1 MSYKQKLSHLLGGS
15 LIIQKSIVLV
25 LTDFIGRRSDVA
37 LVRKPTWNLHTLYD
51 PKLYKKQLTN
61 NKEPEMDDEPYIV
74 LPPDNTISTKEEAF
88 KLDEEV
94 DPEKTGSQ
102 KPTVKET
109 ETTMSTQTTTPSTT
123 AQTTPLITTQI
134 LTSATTITPT
144 TIPPTT
150 IPPPSTTKPTEKI
163 QEINIQAE
171 TLKRAFPTSPTNIN
185 LNLEIADPG
194 EGHES
199 EQQGIEPMPTIRSA
213 YPLIPQEES
222 SEQPT
227 PKIIIAAIP
236 PVADASPT
244 QQPRI
249 IVAQPGGQVQP
260 PPQIVVL
267 PQPTLAPISA
277 TVQTA
282 QAQAQYVIAAPLPT
296 QPPSPVILNQPAPI
310 PIAAPRSQVTVSS
323 FPPASITIN
332 SPPPNP
338 PMGAINNMIVPPSST
353 NPQEGP
359 IYSMNT
365 GGFPFPLIPAFPAM
379 ASPVT
384 QFSSMAS
391 LPLLS
396 PLPQGYDP
404 LIYNS
409 LTGMFA
415 NAIRNALVQP
425 QPYALASALAL
436 GASQAQARNQ
446 PLDILTAAL
455 TQALAQNI
463 QQGIQPISNT
473 KLLQALSQ
481 AISQAQSPGTGAA
494 SYPPQQWPQAQPQP
508 PPPLPPRQP
517 PPPQQPPQ
525 PPSNPQPPPI
535 YYPIPVPANPV
546 IPFSQ
551 PMRDFTTD
559 KNNEHFSMNTVGKAL
574 AKALIKA
581 AKRIADHN
589 QPLNTY
595 RRIQS
600 RRMHRDRDDEHLRE
614 RSYVPS
620 IVPPSPDLNYKN
632 YSPVTKRTGDDMRAL
647 FSLFRDLWRTISS
660 RYRITRCHR

>member
-25 LTDFIGRRSDVA
+25 STDFIGQRRDVA
-37 LVRKPTWNLHTLYD
+37 LVRKPSWNRHTLYD

-61 NKEPEMDDEPYIV
+61 NKDPEMDDEPYIV

-94 DPEKTGSQ
+94 NPEKTGGQ
-102 KPTVKET
+102 KPTLTAT
-109 ETTMSTQTTTPSTT
+109 ETTMPTQTTTPSTT
-123 AQTTPLITTQI
+123 AQTTPLVTTQI
-134 LTSATTITPT
+134 LTSGT

-150 IPPPSTTKPTEKI
+150 LPPPPLTTKPTEKI

-171 TLKRAFPTSPTNIN
+171 TLKSTFPTSPTNIN

-199 EQQGIEPMPTIRSA
+199 EQQGIEPMPTVRSA
-213 YPLIPQEES
+213 YPLISQEES

-236 PVADASPT
+236 SLSDASPT

-260 PPQIVVL
+260 PQQIVVL

-296 QPPSPVILNQPAPI
+296 QSSSPVILNQPAPI
-310 PIAAPRSQVTVSS
+310 PVAAPRSQVTVSS

-332 SPPPNP
+332 SPPSNP

-353 NPQEGP
+353 NPQAGP

-365 GGFPFPLIPAFPAM
+365 GGFPFPLLPAFPAM

-384 QFSSMAS
+384 QFSSLAS
-391 LPLLS
+391 SPLLS

-481 AISQAQSPGTGAA
+481 AISQAQSPGTAAA
-494 SYPPQQWPQAQPQP
+494 SYPPQQQPQAQPQP
-508 PPPLPPRQP
+508 PPSLPPRQP
-517 PPPQQPPQ
+517 LPPLQSPQ
-525 PPSNPQPPPI
+525 PAPNPQPPPI

-546 IPFSQ
+546 IPLSQ
-551 PMRDFTTD
+551 PMRDSTTD
-559 KNNEHFSMNTVGKAL
+559 KSNEHFSMNTVGKAL
-574 AKALIKA
+574 AKALIKS
-581 AKRIADHN
+581 AKRIADQN
-589 QPLNTY
+589 QSLNTY
-595 RRIQS
+595 RRTQS
-600 RRMHRDRDDEHLRE
+600 RRRHRDRDDEHLRE

-620 IVPPSPDLNYKN
+620 IAPPSPDLNYKN
-632 YSPVTKRTGDDMRAL
+632 YNRVTKRTGDDMRAF
-647 FSLFRDLWRTISS
+647 FSLFRDFWGTLSS
-660 RYRITRCHR
+660 RCRITRCHR